1 MPTTPREAP
10 EPRSQPPS
18 GRKPRFV
25 SDPTTTESPPGPA
38 PGSGRRRSERS
49 RGSRGAALPDAERRR
64 RRRDLLITAGVL
76 VAIAAVVLVEQRVAR
91 LPQALPFGDSLLFL
105 FLNAFNVVLIVLLV
119 YLIGRAFVKLVFERR
134 TGTLG
139 SHLNLKFVLALF
151 LMAAVPMGVQ
161 YVVSS
166 SFITASINAWFS
178 LQMDRAIDDS
188 REVADAYYDAWA
200 GNAIHY
206 GERIAEQITQARLLR
221 EDRRRELESFIQRKQ
236 REYNLGVVQIF
247 PFAEAEPIA
256 TLVNPEIPAAAFVK
270 RESTIV
276 AAALAGKT
284 TTVVEGTGTDIG
296 DVIRGAVPITS
307 SDPGRPEEVVGAVVV
322 NHLVPHALVYKVERI
337 RSAVDEYR
345 AIQPL
350 AGQIA
355 GVYQLVLL
363 LLSLVIVLFATWW
376 GLRIAK
382 GVTGPIR
389 ALAEG
394 TEKVARGDLSVVI
407 PQESDDEI
415 GFLVN
420 SFNQMTHDLREALF
434 GLERS
439 NTELEQRRR
448 YMEIVLRNVDAGVV
462 SLDAEGRIGTINPA
476 AQRLL
481 GLAPGVEALGSK
493 LEEVLLRPELLEV
506 VRELQA
512 LTRPGI
518 RESARR
524 QALVPVGEEVLTL
537 AVTLSLLQDDE
548 DRPLGS
554 VIVIDD
560 YTQEVRAQRMAAW
573 REVARR
579 IAHEI
584 KNPLTPIQL
593 SAQRIRRRFRDR
605 LRGSAE
611 DAQVFDECVDTI
623 TSQVEG
629 LKVLVNEFSN
639 FARLPAAR
647 PRPDDL
653 NQLVHEAVSSYA
665 GTEGVGFEMQ
675 LDDALPK
682 VDFDREQLRRVL
694 TNLIDNACAAIAE
707 GGRKGRVTIRTI
719 HDGPLQTARLEV
731 EDDGVGI
738 RAGDRRRVFEPY
750 YSTKAHGTGLGL
762 AIVSRIVAD
771 HHGYI
776 RVHAGAERGTRFIV
790 ELPIGG

>member
-1 MPTTPREAP
+1 MPTPPPTAQDPAQEEGADAASTPVR
-10 EPRSQPPS
+10 PPS
-18 GRKPRFV
+18 REGWGRFGPGLGA
-25 SDPTTTESPPGPA
+25 DPDPGQ
-38 PGSGRRRSERS
+38 E
-49 RGSRGAALPDAERRR
+49 LPDAERRR

-76 VAIAAVVLVEQRVAR
+76 VAIAAVVLVEQRVAE

-139 SHLNLKFVLALF
+139 SHLNLKFELALF

-200 GNAIHY
+200 QNAVHY
-206 GERIAEQITQARLLR
+206 GTTISEQITSERLLR
-221 EDRRRELESFIQRKQ
+221 EDRRADLESFIQQKQ

-270 RESTIV
+270 RESGVV
-276 AAALAGKT
+276 ASALAGDTK
-284 TTVVEGTGTDIG
+284 TVVEGTGTAVG
-296 DVIRGAVPITS
+296 DVIRGAVPIRS
-307 SDPGRPEEVVGAVVV
+307 SDPARQDEIVGAVVV
-322 NHLVPHALVYKVERI
+322 NHFVPHALVYKVDTI
-337 RSAVDEYR
+337 RSAVEEYR
-345 AIQPL
+345 TIQPL
-350 AGQIA
+350 AGRIA

-382 GVTGPIR
+382 SVTTPIV

-420 SFNQMTHDLREALF
+420 SFNQMTHDLREALS
-434 GLERS
+434 GLESS
-439 NTELEQRRR
+439 NTELDQRRR

-481 GLAPGVEALGSK
+481 SVAPGVSVIGSK
-493 LEEVLLRPELLEV
+493 LDEVLDKPELLEV
-506 VRELQA
+506 IRELQGR
-512 LTRPGI
+512 TRIGI

-524 QALVPVGEEVLTL
+524 QAVVPSGEDVLTL
-537 AVTLSLLQDDE
+537 SVTLSLLQDDE
-548 DRPLGS
+548 GGPLGS
-554 VIVIDD
+554 VIVFDD

-593 SAQRIRRRFRDR
+593 SAQRMRRRFADR
-605 LRGSAE
+605 FPDEGS
-611 DAQVFDECVDTI
+611 DAQVFEECVDTI
-623 TSQVEG
+623 TREVEG

-639 FARLPAAR
+639 FARLPAAK

-653 NQLVHEAVSSYA
+653 NQLVQEAVASYS
-665 GTEGVGFEMQ
+665 GTEGVRFVTECDGS
-675 LDDALPK
+675 LPK

-694 TNLIDNACAAIAE
+694 TNLVDNACAAIAE
-707 GGRKGRVTIRTI
+707 TGRPGSVAVRTV
-719 HDGPLQTARLEV
+719 HDAPLQTARLEV
-731 EDDGVGI
+731 EDDGIGI
-738 RAGDRRRVFEPY
+738 ETEDRRRVFEPY
-750 YSTKAHGTGLGL
+750 FSTKDHGTGLGL

-776 RVHAGAERGTRFIV
+776 RVHGGREGGTRFIV
-790 ELPIGG
+790 ELPLKTT